1 MSFKDR
7 FGMSLPAMLAI
18 VLGVF
23 MAILDNTVVNVA
35 IPKMMS
41 VFNTTQSQ
49 IQWVI
54 TAYMLVI
61 GMLTPVSGYLGDR
74 FGQKNVYLF
83 ALLFFTIGSALC
95 GLAWNSDVLIMFRI
109 FQAIGGAMLMPTSMT
124 ILFSL
129 APPERR
135 GAVMGI
141 WGIALMF
148 APALG
153 PTLSG
158 YFVEYLN
165 WRLIFYINVPV
176 GFFSFLLVTAAIP
189 AMQGRHQE
197 KMDWPGFIT
206 SLIGFFSLLYALSDA
221 PNDGWNSI
229 TVMSFLFVGLV
240 SLALFVVIE
249 LTSDRPMLDLRLLA
263 RRVYLASIISTSL
276 LSVAMFGV
284 LFLLPIF
291 LQDEIGLSPLR
302 TGLLTLPGALI
313 TGVLMPIS
321 GFLFDR
327 IGARPLGILGLGIMV
342 VTSYFFLGLNVDW
355 SFGAIMMIY
364 LFRQAGMGLS
374 MMPISTAGMNDV
386 PPPLISR
393 ATALQNTVRNIA
405 GSIGTAYLS
414 TVMQTSS
421 ASAFGQ
427 YTQRLSPNA
436 LQGLHLGQTLPS
448 VFGVTN
454 GTGLREIV
462 NDLRVLA
469 FQTGMEEALF
479 ASLVIGIIAWFSV
492 FFIGKRRAPVGH
504 ATGGHA
510 PGSGRRAA
518 VAME

>member
-74 FGQKNVYLF
+74 FGQKRVYIF
-83 ALLFFTIGSALC
+83 ALLVFTIGSALC
-95 GLAWNSDVLIMFRI
+95 GLAWNSDVLITFRI
-109 FQAIGGAMLMPTSMT
+109 LQAIGGAMLMPTSMT
-124 ILFSL
+124 ILFSM

-158 YFVEYLN
+158 YFVEYLD

-176 GFFSFLLVTAAIP
+176 GFFSFLLVTATIP
-189 AMQGRHQE
+189 AMKGRHQE
-197 KMDWPGFIT
+197 RMDWPGFIT

-221 PNDGWNSI
+221 PSDGWHSI
-229 TVMSFLFVGLV
+229 NVMSFLFVGLV
-240 SLALFVVIE
+240 SLALFVVVE

-263 RRVYLASIISTSL
+263 RRVYLASLVSTSL
-276 LSVAMFGV
+276 LSISMFGV

-291 LQDEIGLSPLR
+291 LQNAIGLSPLQ

-327 IGARPLGILGLGIMV
+327 IGARPLGLLGLAIMA

-355 SFGAIMMIY
+355 AFGAIMLIY

-386 PPPLISR
+386 PPSLISR
-393 ATALQNTVRNIA
+393 ATALQNTVRNVA

-414 TVMQTSS
+414 TVMQTSN
-421 ASAFGQ
+421 ASAFVQ
-427 YTQRLSPNA
+427 YSGRLSPHA
-436 LQGLHLGQTLPS
+436 LQGLQIGHAPPS
-448 VFGVTN
+448 VFGITS
-454 GTGLREIV
+454 GAALQDIV
-462 NDLRVLA
+462 NYLRILA
-469 FQTGMEEALF
+469 FQTGMQQALF
-479 ASLVIGIIAWFSV
+479 VALVIGIIAWLSV
-492 FFIGKRRAPVGH
+492 FFIGKKKAPV
-504 ATGGHA
+504 GHA
-510 PGSGRRAA
+510 PGSGRHAA